1 MTQLECSYECAH
13 YYMENSVYHNIMA
26 LKNWIVSPSK
36 WTIFQEENTLFYMT
50 LSMTLRMCTRQCYQ
64 TCGHTIL

>member
-36 WTIFQEENTLFYMT
+36 WTIFQEENTLFDMT
-50 LSMTLRMCTRQCYQ
+50 
-64 TCGHTIL
+64 